1 MSDEDA
7 TPDLPGRLGVAVQ
20 LLAHAG
26 KQTGKDAAKAGGG
39 RGELTPTRLTALA
52 VMAATG
58 PMRLGALA
66 SRLGVQVSTMSRIVD
81 IMVTSGW
88 VERRPDE
95 ADHRACVIGLTSR
108 GSALLDAVRQDT
120 ATRLADCVARLG
132 SDDLAVLE
140 AALPLL
146 ESLAQ
151 QVACRTGASTPGA
164 ASRPAASLV
173 LVPSAARDPAVIGT
187 RGLPLPSENAPQLGR
202 GAVWVPVESRFE
214 IAPLGRG

>member
-1 MSDEDA
+1 
-7 TPDLPGRLGVAVQ
+7 
-20 LLAHAG
+20 
-26 KQTGKDAAKAGGG
+26 
-39 RGELTPTRLTALA
+39 
-52 VMAATG
+52 
-58 PMRLGALA
+58 
-66 SRLGVQVSTMSRIVD
+66 
-81 IMVTSGW
+81 VTSGW
-88 VERRPDE
+88 VERRADE

-151 QVACRTGASTPGA
+151 QVACRTSASTPDA

-173 LVPSAARDPAVIGT
+173 LAPSGARDPVVIGT
-187 RGLPLPSENAPQLGR
+187 RGLASENAAQLGR

>member
-1 MSDEDA
+1 MSDADA

-20 LLAHAG
+20 LLAHGG
-26 KQTGKDAAKAGGG
+26 KQAGKDAGKAGGG

-52 VMAATG
+52 VMAAAG

-120 ATRLADCVARLG
+120 ATRLAECVARLG
-132 SDDLAVLE
+132 PGDLAVLE

-151 QVACRTGASTPGA
+151 QVACRTSASTPEA
-164 ASRPAASLV
+164 AIRPAASLV
-173 LVPSAARDPAVIGT
+173 LGPSGARARDLAVIGT
-187 RGLPLPSENAPQLGR
+187 RGLPGENAAQLVR

-214 IAPLGRG
+214 IPPLGRG